1 MSPNAERNS
10 ASGDQG
16 EEPGAKDAEGEGEEA
31 RGHAASLHAGVEVED
46 S

>member
-16 EEPGAKDAEGEGEEA
+16 EEPGATDAEGEGEEGG
-31 RGHAASLHAGVEVED
+31 GHAVSLHSGVEVED